1 MEFFDDAINKTKEVF
16 ETVSQKTGEVI
27 ATEKQK
33 FDIASLKTKR
43 EKDYT
48 ALGKVYYKI
57 ISEDENA
64 PDAAKTIVEAI
75 KAKDAEIE
83 RISAEIQKAKNKKV
97 CPSCGAFIDKNS
109 VFCNICGAKL
119 GGGE

>member
-16 ETVSQKTGEVI
+16 EAVSQKTGEVI

-33 FDIASLKTKR
+33 FDIASLKAKR

-48 ALGKVYYKI
+48 ALGKIYYKM
-57 ISEDENA
+57 ISDGVDA
-64 PDAAKTIVEAI
+64 PDGAKAIAESI
-75 KAKDAEIE
+75 KAKDTEIE

-97 CPSCGAFIDKNS
+97 CPVCGAYIDKSS
-109 VFCNICGAKL
+109 VFCNVCGAKL
-119 GGGE
+119 GGE